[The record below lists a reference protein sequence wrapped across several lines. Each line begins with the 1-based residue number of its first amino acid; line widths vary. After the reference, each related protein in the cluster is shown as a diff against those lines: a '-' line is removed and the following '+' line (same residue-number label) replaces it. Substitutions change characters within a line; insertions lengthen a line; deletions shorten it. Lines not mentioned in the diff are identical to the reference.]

1 MHRNIT
7 IITSALAPVTGIF
20 SPEERTEQTKVS
32 IKSVRDKIPGII
44 VLVDVSLL
52 PADELKRQI
61 APLVDVFL
69 DASNDQNVTHLSRIG
84 MQSRSEMLL
93 FNGALDYIK
102 KNFNLNEFD
111 RIFKLSGRCNITEE
125 FDINDYN
132 ESTKDKY
139 VFKKS
144 VQSWISSDMRLFET
158 RLWSMSV
165 SKVDDYLSRFQNFFN
180 ALDGRFDLEHTYYK
194 YLDHKDVIEF
204 DNIWVE
210 GRIAPNGRYQKD

>member
-1 MHRNIT
+1 MKNIT
-7 IITSALAPVTGIF
+7 IITSALAPLTGIF

-32 IKSVRDKIPGII
+32 IKSVREKIPGII
-44 VLVDVSLL
+44 VLVDVSLFPIENL
-52 PADELKRQI
+52 RKEI
-61 APLVDVFL
+61 ASLVDIFL
-69 DASNDQNVTHLSRIG
+69 DASNDPNVTHLSRTG

-93 FNGALDYIK
+93 FNGALDYVK
-102 KNFNLNEFD
+102 KNFNLNEFN

-125 FDINDYN
+125 FKIEDYN
-132 ESTKDKY
+132 EQTKDKY

-144 VQSWISSDMRLFET
+144 VQSWISSEMRLYET
-158 RLWSMSV
+158 RLWSMST
-165 SKVDDYLSRFQNFFN
+165 SKLDDYLSRFPNFFN

-194 YLDHKDVIEF
+194 YLDKNDVVEF